1 MLYKLFSYSPNILS
15 FIFFLFF
22 FFFFFSGGDNNK
34 ISKYSK
40 IFAVVAHKHK
50 TRKASVKTDF
60 DTPSQIWT
68 PLPNVPFKHPLYHI
82 WQLILFAILFI
93 DVRLKNNTTFL
104 NKDKEKQPF
113 RSNSTAFIIAS
124 RTVYA
129 RTKREQTTAFELLKL
144 LQ

>member
-1 MLYKLFSYSPNILS
+1 MVYKLFSYSPNILS

-93 DVRLKNNTTFL
+93 DVRLKHNTTFL

-113 RSNSTAFIIAS
+113 RSAFIIAS
-124 RTVYA
+124 CTVYA